1 MTDEI
6 HKMRQIQKN
15 FDVKM
20 TYLHGEWEQK

>member
-20 TYLHGEWEQK
+20 TYLHGE